1 MNLPG
6 SFGRGDA
13 SGAEKEALFSALLV
27 VLGAM
32 NRAGM
37 VGASMRL
44 TDQPPPPFGEGAS
57 GKSVGVWQAVIGAKI
72 DQKFGPK
79 TKAATE
85 VWSEKLGF
93 GRRSS
98 VNEAMWCLG
107 VGTTVGF
114 IDGAV
119 LLPNGDRVELA
130 PLVAQVKTLLGG
142 DP

>member
-6 SFGRGDA
+6 GFGRGDA

-32 NRAGM
+32 HRAGM
-37 VGASMRL
+37 VGQSLRL
-44 TDQPPPPFGEGAS
+44 TDAPPPPFGEGAT
-57 GKSVGVWQAVIGAKI
+57 GKFVGVWQAVVGATI
-72 DQKFGPK
+72 DRSFGPK
-79 TKAATE
+79 TRAATE
-85 VWSEKLGF
+85 AWSEKTGF

-119 LLPNGDRVELA
+119 VLPSGERVELA
-130 PLVAQVKTLLGG
+130 PLVAQVKTLLGQ
-142 DP
+142 